1 MAKGKFLKGL
11 SSLAQNWKM
20 TQKAY
25 PFLWA
30 ESLGFFVVGFLVVAA
45 PVWLLLNPPT
55 AFLVGVPVGLLAS
68 TYWFSRRA
76 MSAAYSSIEGQ
87 PGAAAAVVQS
97 IRGNKWPMTPAVAI
111 NKSQDMV
118 SRIVARPGVI
128 LISEG
133 PASRVTALLTNERKK
148 TARWVPDIPIYEI
161 QVGVE
166 ADQVTLRKLQKT
178 LTKLPRNLRGGEV
191 TEVRR
196 RLDALGN
203 AANTLP
209 IPKGPM
215 PNSARSMKR
224 PRR

>member
-1 MAKGKFLKGL
+1 VAKGKFRQGI
-11 SSLAQNWKM
+11 SSLVQNWKT
-20 TQKAY
+20 TQKSY

-30 ESLGFFVVGFLVVAA
+30 EALGLFALGAVVAGA
-45 PVWLLLNPPT
+45 PVWFLLNPIT
-55 AFLVGVPVGLLAS
+55 SILIGLPVGLLAA

-97 IRGNKWPMTPAVAI
+97 IRGNKWPMTPAVAV
-111 NKSQDMV
+111 NKNQDMI
-118 SRIVARPGVI
+118 SRVVGRPGVI

-133 PASRVTALLTNERKK
+133 PASRVGSLLANERKK

-166 ADQVTLRKLQKT
+166 ADQVKLQKLQKT
-178 LTKLPRNLRGGEV
+178 LAKLPRNLRGGEV

-203 AANTLP
+203 AANSLP

-215 PNSARSMKR
+215 PTSARSVRR
-224 PRR
+224 PR

>member
-1 MAKGKFLKGL
+1 VAKGKFRQGL
-11 SSLAQNWKM
+11 SSLVQNWKM
-20 TQKAY
+20 TQKSF

-30 ESLGFFVVGFLVVAA
+30 EALGFFAFGTIVVAA
-45 PVWLLLNPPT
+45 PVWILVNPVTALLIGIPI
-55 AFLVGVPVGLLAS
+55 GLLAA

-97 IRGNKWPMTPAVAI
+97 IRGNKWPMTPAVAV
-111 NKSQDMV
+111 NKNQDMI
-118 SRIVARPGVI
+118 SRVIGRPGVI

-133 PASRVTALLTNERKK
+133 PSSRVGTLLANERKK

-161 QVGVE
+161 QVGLE
-166 ADQVTLRKLQKT
+166 ADQVSLRKLQKT

-203 AANTLP
+203 AANALP

-215 PNSARSMKR
+215 PTSARSTRR
-224 PRR
+224 PR

>member
-1 MAKGKFLKGL
+1 
-11 SSLAQNWKM
+11 
-20 TQKAY
+20 
-25 PFLWA
+25 
-30 ESLGFFVVGFLVVAA
+30 
-45 PVWLLLNPPT
+45 
-55 AFLVGVPVGLLAS
+55 
-68 TYWFSRRA
+68 
-76 MSAAYSSIEGQ
+76 
-87 PGAAAAVVQS
+87 
-97 IRGNKWPMTPAVAI
+97 
-111 NKSQDMV
+111 MV

-224 PRR
+224 PR

>member
-1 MAKGKFLKGL
+1 VAKGKFRNGL
-11 SSLAQNWKM
+11 SSLVQNWKM
-20 TQKAY
+20 TQKTY

-30 ESLGFFVVGFLVVAA
+30 EALGFFALGTIVMAA
-45 PVWLLLNPPT
+45 PVWILLNPAT
-55 AFLVGVPVGLLAS
+55 ALLVGIPVGLLAA

-87 PGAAAAVVQS
+87 PGAAAAVIQS
-97 IRGNKWPMTPAVAI
+97 IRGNKWPMTPAVAV
-111 NKSQDMV
+111 NKSQDMI
-118 SRIVARPGVI
+118 SRVIGRPGVI

-133 PASRVTALLTNERKK
+133 PASRVGSLLANERKK

-166 ADQVTLRKLQKT
+166 SDQVSLQKLQKT

-203 AANTLP
+203 AANALP
-209 IPKGPM
+209 IPKGPL
-215 PNSARSMKR
+215 PTSARATRR
-224 PRR
+224 PR